1 MGWLT
6 TLQDTELDDEGL
18 SPQQRAVQLKR
29 FAQKVVR
36 MARTGKL
43 DPEQILALRQAGH
56 EVSMDLE
63 DLGEDETGAFTPAQR
78 AQLRRL
84 ARNLRAYAR
93 QVGHMHTHGK
103 SNQLGKLRMGGK
115 YNLLPGGLAAGKK
128 PSDFD
133 RTQLMAGT
141 RHEMEHTSDPALA
154 REIAMDHLA
163 EDPGYY
169 RAGKRRKR
177 RLTAVPISGWEA
189 DSEDDPELGFLPALL
204 PILGAAA
211 PLIGGLLGGGDKKAP
226 APAPAPAGPP
236 QVVLGGGGAASGGAP
251 SLPAIGGV
259 VADQIRA
266 VPPPIRQQVVDG
278 VRELM
283 DRQKAGQMDVAAMLK
298 SITELLGPK
307 LKSQLESVNQAALQR
322 QATYEH
328 ESLKRRDERWK
339 NNAEAQ
345 RRILARLDEMET
357 KLGTAVQ
364 SKQRRMNAAA
374 RAFGIPAR
382 YM

>member
-6 TLQDTELDDEGL
+6 TLQDVELDDEGL
-18 SPQQRAVQLKR
+18 TPQQRAVQLKR
-29 FAQKVVR
+29 YAQKVVR
-36 MARTGKL
+36 MAQAGTL
-43 DPEQILALRQAGH
+43 DPEQIVALRQAGH

-63 DLGEDETGAFTPAQR
+63 DLGDETDAFTPAQR

-84 ARNLRAYAR
+84 AKNLRAYAR
-93 QVGHMHTHGK
+93 RVGHFHTHG
-103 SNQLGKLRMGGK
+103 
-115 YNLLPGGLAAGKK
+115 PGGQFGTVQLPRAKR
-128 PSDFD
+128 PNV
-133 RTQLMAGT
+133 TQ
-141 RHEMEHTSDPALA
+141 
-154 REIAMDHLA
+154 
-163 EDPGYY
+163 
-169 RAGKRRKR
+169 RKQ
-177 RLTAVPISGWEA
+177 RLTAVPISGWSA
-189 DSEDDPELGFLPALL
+189 DGEDDPELGFLPALL

-211 PLIGGLLGGGDKKAP
+211 PLIGGLLGGDKKSAP
-226 APAPAPAGPP
+226 AAAPAPAGPP

-345 RRILARLDEMET
+345 RRILARLDEMEG
-357 KLGTAVQ
+357 KLGAAVQ
-364 SKQRRMNAAA
+364 TKQRRMNAAA

>member
-18 SPQQRAVQLKR
+18 SPQQRAVRLKR
-29 FAQKVVR
+29 YAQKVVR
-36 MARTGKL
+36 MAQSGKL
-43 DPEQILALRQAGH
+43 DPEQIVALRQAGH
-56 EVSMDLE
+56 DVSMDLE
-63 DLGEDETGAFTPAQR
+63 DLGEDEADAFTPAQR
-78 AQLRRL
+78 AQLLRL
-84 ARNLRAYAR
+84 AKNLRAYAR
-93 QVGHMHTHGK
+93 RVGHLHTHGK

-115 YNLLPGGLAAGKK
+115 YNLLAGGRAAGKK

-133 RTQLMAGT
+133 PAQLRLGT
-141 RHEMEHTSDPALA
+141 RHEMEHTDDPALA

-163 EDPGYY
+163 EDSQYY
-169 RAGKRRKR
+169 SPRRRR

-189 DSEDDPELGFLPALL
+189 DSDDDEEMGFLPALL

-226 APAPAPAGPP
+226 APAPAPAPAGPP
-236 QVVLGGGGAASGGAP
+236 QVVLGGGAAGPP
-251 SLPAIGGV
+251 SNVNLPAIGGV

-266 VPPPIRQQVVDG
+266 VPPPIRQQVTDA
-278 VRELM
+278 VREIM
-283 DRQKAGQMDVAAMLK
+283 DRQKAGQMDVTAMLK

-307 LKSQLESVNQAALQR
+307 MQAQLASVNQAALQR
-322 QATYEH
+322 QATFEH
-328 ESLKRRDERWK
+328 ESLNRANERWK
-339 NNAEAQ
+339 NNADAQ
-345 RRILARLDEMET
+345 RRILARLDEMEG
-357 KLGTAVQ
+357 KLGAAVQ
-364 SKQRRMNAAA
+364 TKQRRMNAAA